1 MSFKYW
7 LFFVILKEFIQFTN
21 TMKKISRLTLFFLFM
36 LQYSYSQVNLV
47 PNGGFDSVDC
57 VAKKLYDW
65 KFTGFGLPFNE
76 CFPLGFSPGNN
87 LKPPFINPNPW
98 SYSDCYQFAH
108 SGKGYSG
115 IEVYGGRGYAAVVL
129 KEELKQYTPLL
140 IKMILPNMDNYHKTI

>member
-21 TMKKISRLTLFFLFM
+21 TMKKIGSLILFFLFM

-65 KFTGFGLPFNE
+65 KFTGFGLHFNA
-76 CFPLGFSPGNN
+76 CISFSAMSE
-87 LKPPFINPNPW
+87 LITI
-98 SYSDCYQFAH
+98 
-108 SGKGYSG
+108 G
-115 IEVYGGRGYAAVVL
+115 ITPRVGIDEGRF
-129 KEELKQYTPLL
+129 
-140 IKMILPNMDNYHKTI
+140 